1 MANELKHGSV
11 GTELTQ
17 AEWEAVG
24 AHVFANQAAGDILYA
39 ISTSQLSRLGK
50 QADNTV
56 LHLASGIPAW
66 SATLA
71 GLTLTTPTIS
81 STGFANANHAHAA
94 SNSGGTVAAS
104 ALSGTSLAS
113 GVVTT
118 SVTTV
123 GTIATGVWQGTDVGV
138 AYGGTGVSTLT
149 QNGVLV
155 GNGASA
161 IGSIDMSTK
170 GHVLI
175 GDGSGNPQ
183 MLGVGTNNHVMT
195 ADSGE
200 TTGVKWAAPAAAA
213 AGSLTG
219 STLASGVVTTSATT
233 VGVLNSG
240 SINTGF
246 GTINNG
252 SSALSSG
259 AGTFSG
265 ILKTDDTTDA
275 TSTTDGSLQTD
286 GGLSIA
292 KDVIVGNDLKL
303 LSDSAVFAM
312 GAGSDFTITHD
323 GATAATIDIGGSGG
337 SITNVGAAGN
347 DWTANSLAVVGST
360 TGVQAVYIH
369 NTSAN
374 DAAGTAAYLELKVS
388 AANGNLTGDP
398 KVGFI
403 IHGGSSWA
411 VGSDNSESDRFVIAN
426 DTNLGSDTHD
436 ALRISTGEVMTVKE
450 TIVTGYDYWCDGCG
464 EVGLTMFD
472 CCGTVAWHDD
482 TAALSLMS
490 LSEEG
495 LQHMAKIGVMEVD
508 DSQEHRW
515 VGINMQPA
523 INFTW
528 GALRQNRQR
537 MDSQYDELNKRLE
550 AIGA

>member
-17 AEWEAVG
+17 TEWEAVG
-24 AHVFANQAAGDILYA
+24 AHVFANQAAGDIMYA
-39 ISTSQLSRLGK
+39 STTAQLSRLAKG
-50 QADNTV
+50 ADNTV

-71 GLTLTTPTIS
+71 GLTFTTPTIS

-118 SVTTV
+118 SATTV

-138 AYGGTGVSTLT
+138 AYGGTGVSSLT
-149 QNGVLV
+149 ANGVLV

-233 VGVLNSG
+233 VGVLNAG
-240 SINTGF
+240 SITSGF
-246 GTINNG
+246 GTIDVG
-252 SSALSSG
+252 SS
-259 AGTFSG
+259 
-265 ILKTDDTTDA
+265 
-275 TSTTDGSLQTD
+275 
-286 GGLSIA
+286 SIA
-292 KDVIVGNDLKL
+292 
-303 LSDSAVFAM
+303 
-312 GAGSDFTITHD
+312 AGSFDASN
-323 GATAATIDIGGSGG
+323 GNL
-337 SITNVGAAGN
+337 TNVGASG
-347 DWTANSLAVVGST
+347 DGWTSDTLTMIGS
-360 TGVQAVYIH
+360 
-369 NTSAN
+369 
-374 DAAGTAAYLELKVS
+374 GTFA
-388 AANGNLTGDP
+388 
-398 KVGFI
+398 
-403 IHGGSSWA
+403 
-411 VGSDNSESDRFVIAN
+411 FVIAQNSDNALEIKDSAGTLLQVETRPGLTNARFWDFIAPASTVGITGRN
-426 DTNLGSDTHD
+426 DINQHLMRLKAYTCTMADTTTVTGAWEGMMLELGVPTIAHSGSGTRTVTTASSFHVEALIAATDITVTNN
-436 ALRISTGEVMTVKE
+436 RMISTSVADCYLTSAGVWTDTSSTAKVKDDIIDLPLQKVGDLIKQIRPRTYSYNDRIGDDHGRTRYGAVAEEFPDFLRVPGDASSSAVNATV
-450 TIVTGYDYWCDGCG
+450 
-464 EVGLTMFD
+464 LANFSL
-472 CCGTVAWHDD
+472 VASVYLADRY
-482 TAALSLMS
+482 
-490 LSEEG
+490 E
-495 LQHMAKIGVMEVD
+495 Q
-508 DSQEHRW
+508 
-515 VGINMQPA
+515 
-523 INFTW
+523 
-528 GALRQNRQR
+528 
-537 MDSQYDELNKRLE
+537 LNERLE

>member
-24 AHVFANQAAGDILYA
+24 AHVFSSQAAGDIMYA
-39 ISTSQLSRLGK
+39 SSTSQLTRLGK
-50 QADNTV
+50 GADNTV

-81 STGFANANHAHAA
+81 STGFANANHAHAG
-94 SNSGGTVAAS
+94 SNSGGTLT
-104 ALSGTSLAS
+104 AL
-113 GVVTT
+113 
-118 SVTTV
+118 
-123 GTIATGVWQGTDVGV
+123 GTIATGVWQATDVGV

-183 MLGVGTNNHVMT
+183 MLGVGTDNHVMT

-252 SSALSSG
+252 SSAITTTGLISG
-259 AGTFSG
+259 GSLDIDNVLINGTTIG
-265 ILKTDDTTDA
+265 HTDDTDLMTLA
-275 TSTTDGSLQTD
+275 SGVLTVAGEISVTTL
-286 GGLSIA
+286 
-292 KDVIVGNDLKL
+292 
-303 LSDSAVFAM
+303 
-312 GAGSDFTITHD
+312 
-323 GATAATIDIGGSGG
+323 DIGGTNVTSTAAELNLVDGSSANSVVNSKAAIYGGSGELAGTLSTVAQGSVTSVGTLTGLTTSGNIGMSSSNSGG
-337 SITNVGAAGN
+337 QNELRVTNSSNTTGSIAQV
-347 DWTANSLAVVGST
+347 AVV
-360 TGVQAVYIH
+360 I
-369 NTSAN
+369 
-374 DAAGTAAYLELKVS
+374 
-388 AANGNLTGDP
+388 
-398 KVGFI
+398 
-403 IHGGSSWA
+403 GGSSALDARIFFGGWGGTYA
-411 VGSDNSESDRFVIAN
+411 LGAYAPTSTFSIAN
-426 DTNLGSDTHD
+426 DSSLGGGADSV
-436 ALRISTGEVMTVKE
+436 RINTDEVVSFQNAQ
-450 TIVTGYDYWCDGCG
+450 GPDFDYWCRECG
-464 EVGLTMFD
+464 ATRRDPFE
-472 CCGTVAWHDD
+472 CCGVVEWHDD
-482 TAALSLMS
+482 VLALVELKRSRK
-490 LSEEG
+490 G
-495 LQHMAKIGVMEVD
+495 LEHMAKIGVMEIGP
-508 DSQEHRW
+508 SNNSKEW
-515 VGINMQPA
+515 IGINMQA
-523 INFTW
+523 AMHYNW
-528 GALRQNRQR
+528 SALGQMAEVMR
-537 MDSQYDELNKRLE
+537 SHESRLDRIE
-550 AIGA
+550 ALLTA